1 MIPGRMAR
9 PVKVVL
15 TSISL
20 LGAAL
25 ALGACGTQ
33 RISVP
38 RAETAAYNGAVL
50 FSQRCAGCHSLDQA
64 GTHGS
69 AANARTREVIQG
81 PNFNV
86 RCERPI
92 TRVLYA
98 IENGGFSGAYMPQN
112 IVLGHQA
119 RAVARFVAEYAGR
132 KAASQPGTTP
142 CVKQPFGAL
151 PAPGSASAPPAAT
164 TSTTP
169 PPAATPTATPNSS
182 GAGKPAAKQARP
194 NARKRGAAGRKRGA
208 AAGKR
213 GAAAGKRGA
222 AGRKRGA
229 AGRKRGAAAGKR
241 GAAARKRG
249 AAARTKRGAAAS
261 YK

>member
-1 MIPGRMAR
+1 MIPGRMAS

-20 LGAAL
+20 LVAAL

-33 RISVP
+33 KISVP
-38 RAETAAYNGAVL
+38 RAETAAYSGAVL

-69 AANARTREVIQG
+69 ATNVRTRELING

-86 RCERPI
+86 RCERPV

-112 IVLGHQA
+112 ILVGHQA
-119 RAVARFVAEYAGR
+119 HDVAEFVAEYSGLQAP
-132 KAASQPGTTP
+132 AQPGTTP
-142 CVKQPFGAL
+142 CIKQPIGAL
-151 PAPGSASAPPAAT
+151 PAPGNPTAPAAAR

-169 PPAATPTATPNSS
+169 PPAARPTATPNSS
-182 GAGKPAAKQARP
+182 TAGKPAKKSRRTAGKSRTAARRRGAG
-194 NARKRGAAGRKRGA
+194 ARKRGAG
-208 AAGKR
+208 
-213 GAAAGKRGA
+213 
-222 AGRKRGA
+222 
-229 AGRKRGAAAGKR
+229 
-241 GAAARKRG
+241 ARKRG
-249 AAARTKRGAAAS
+249 AGAS
-261 YK
+261 QKSKK